1 MATTSVGT
9 VFLDTNILLRA
20 NVAEAPLHAEALA
33 AIRALRARGD
43 VLWISR
49 QVLREFMA
57 VLSRPQT
64 FAAPRPL
71 ATIVERV
78 RYFQAHF
85 WVADDTSVVTE
96 RLLSLVQ
103 TVPVGGKQVHD
114 ANIVATMQ
122 AYGIGHLLTLNVV
135 DFTRFSSLITVL
147 TLEDV
152 LEGP

>member
-1 MATTSVGT
+1 V
-9 VFLDTNILLRA
+9 
-20 NVAEAPLHAEALA
+20 
-33 AIRALRARGD
+33 
-43 VLWISR
+43 
-49 QVLREFMA
+49 
-57 VLSRPQT
+57 
-64 FAAPRPL
+64 

-78 RYFQAHF
+78 RYLQAHF
-85 WVADDTSVVTE
+85 WVADDTLVVTE
-96 RLLSLVQ
+96 RLLSLLQ
-103 TVPVGGKQVHD
+103 TIPVGGKQVHD

>member
-1 MATTSVGT
+1 M
-9 VFLDTNILLRA
+9 
-20 NVAEAPLHAEALA
+20 
-33 AIRALRARGD
+33 
-43 VLWISR
+43 LWISR

-64 FAAPRPL
+64 FAAPRSA

-78 RYFQAHF
+78 RYLQAHF
-85 WVADDTSVVTE
+85 WSPMIRRWLPRGCSAWC
-96 RLLSLVQ
+96 RPSLW
-103 TVPVGGKQVHD
+103 G
-114 ANIVATMQ
+114 ASRCMMQ

-135 DFTRFSSLITVL
+135 GFTRFSSLITVL